1 MPISDVSA
9 LTRRYERLDQKPDPL
24 VALDQMI
31 PWESFRPDLRS
42 ALAQAGARATP
53 EARKSAAGRKP
64 WDEVL
69 MFKVLVLQALYNLSD
84 DHVEYLILDRLSFM
98 RFLGLGLEDK
108 VPDAKTVW
116 LYREALTKTG
126 VIEALFAT
134 FDGYLKHHGYLAIG
148 GQIIDATI
156 VPVPINRNTRDEN
169 AVIKAGGV
177 AEDWQT
183 QPAKLRQKDLDAR
196 WTKKHGRSYYG
207 YKNHI
212 NVDRRYK
219 LVRHYTVTDAARA
232 DSQELDALLD
242 PANTA
247 RDVWA
252 DSAYRSAETEDKLAE
267 QHFRSRIHRRARR
280 NRPLSERE
288 EKGNT
293 ARSRIRAR
301 VEHVF
306 GHRVTSMGGKL
317 VRTIGIVRAKVKI
330 GLQNL
335 TYNMQRF
342 VCLER
347 SANASL

>member
-1 MPISDVSA
+1 MTSVGIA
-9 LTRRYERLDQKPDPL
+9 RR
-24 VALDQMI
+24 
-31 PWESFRPDLRS
+31 
-42 ALAQAGARATP
+42 
-53 EARKSAAGRKP
+53 
-64 WDEVL
+64 
-69 MFKVLVLQALYNLSD
+69 
-84 DHVEYLILDRLSFM
+84 
-98 RFLGLGLEDK
+98 
-108 VPDAKTVW
+108 
-116 LYREALTKTG
+116 
-126 VIEALFAT
+126 
-134 FDGYLKHHGYLAIG
+134 G

-177 AEDWQT
+177 PEDWQT

-247 RDVWA
+247 RDVWG
-252 DSAYRSAETEDKLAE
+252 DSAYRSAETEDKLASR
-267 QHFRSRIHRRARR
+267 HFRSRIHRRAQR
-280 NRPLSERE
+280 NRPLPVRE
-288 EKGNT
+288 QKGNT

-306 GHRVTSMGGKL
+306 GHRVTAMGGKL
-317 VRTIGIVRAKVKI
+317 VRTIGMVRAKVKI
-330 GLQNL
+330 GMQTL

-342 VCLER
+342 VCLQR
-347 SANASL
+347 SANASP